1 MKSIKIIFLLLVISM
16 VTNSCVRN
24 PVTGK
29 RDFVL
34 MSESQEQ
41 SMGDSYH
48 PQVMAQ
54 FGEYQDD
61 KLQRFI
67 DEKGQ
72 QMAKVSHRPHLK
84 YTFKIV
90 DSPVVNAFA
99 VPGGYVYF
107 TRGIM
112 AHFNNE
118 AEFAGVLGHEIGHI
132 TARHSVKQY
141 SKQMAG
147 QVLLIGGMIASE
159 RFRQYG
165 ELAMQG
171 MGLLFLKFS
180 RDNESQSDKLG
191 VDYSTAIGYDSHNM
205 ANFFETIHRISSAS
219 GQSVPDFMSTHPDP
233 QDRHNKVH
241 QMSDDIQQKTGKTG
255 LKTNRDQYL
264 QLIEGLVYGED
275 PRQGY
280 VENWNFYHPDLK
292 FQFPVP
298 NGWRYQNSPAMFQMA
313 PEDGK
318 AVIQLSAGSGSS
330 LAEAKNTMIQN
341 YKLTE
346 RSSKNINV
354 NGFTAIEMVADKLP
368 EASQQQGGE
377 QQQTIR
383 LLTYFIQYNG
393 LIYNFTSMTALTDY
407 PKYEQQFRNV
417 LNDFRELKDPSK
429 INRLPE
435 RIRIKTVN
443 RAGTLQSVLSS
454 LNQPSNRHEEL
465 AILNGMQLTDQV
477 KAGDKLKTIGK

>member
-1 MKSIKIIFLLLVISM
+1 M
-16 VTNSCVRN
+16 RN

-29 RDFVL
+29 REL
-34 MSESQEQ
+34 SLLSEKQEQ
-41 SMGDSYH
+41 AMGDGYH

-61 KLQRFI
+61 KLQKFI
-67 DEKGQ
+67 NEKGQ
-72 QMAKVSHRPHLK
+72 KMAKISHRPHLT
-84 YTFKIV
+84 YQFKVV

-132 TARHSVKQY
+132 TARHSAKQY

-191 VDYSTAIGYDSHNM
+191 VDYSTAIGYDSHSM
-205 ANFFETIHRISSAS
+205 ANFFQTIGRLSGGS
-219 GQSVPDFMSTHPDP
+219 GQSVPDFMSTHPNP
-233 QDRHNKVH
+233 NDRFNKVH
-241 QMSDDIQQKTGKTG
+241 QMSDDIQKKTGQTN
-255 LKTNRDQYL
+255 LQTNRDSYL
-264 QLIEGLVYGED
+264 AMIEGLVFGED
-275 PRQGY
+275 PRQGF
-280 VENWNFYHPDLK
+280 VENWNFYHPELK

-298 NGWRYQNSPAMFQMA
+298 NDWKYQNSPAMFQMA
-313 PEDGK
+313 PEGGK
-318 AVIQLSAGSGSS
+318 AVIQLSAGSGNS
-330 LAEAKNTMIQN
+330 LVEAKNAMIES
-341 YKLTE
+341 YKVTE

-354 NGFTAIEMVADKLP
+354 NGFSALEVISEQVPDPAQ
-368 EASQQQGGE
+368 AQQGGE
-377 QQQTIR
+377 QQPPVK
-383 LLTYFIQYNG
+383 LLTYFIEYNG
-393 LIYNFTSMTALTDY
+393 LIYNFTGMCAVTDFTTY
-407 PKYEQQFRNV
+407 QQQFRNV
-417 LNDFRELKDPSK
+417 MNDFRQLKDQDK
-429 INRLPE
+429 INRQPE
-435 RIRIKTVN
+435 RIRVKTVKTT
-443 RAGTLQSVLSS
+443 ATLQATLSS
-454 LNQPSNRHEEL
+454 FNQPTERHNEL
-465 AILNGMQLTDQV
+465 AILNGMELTDEV
-477 KAGDKLKTIGK
+477 KAGSKIKTVGK